1 MIQRSSLALLCLMSV
16 AIGAACTP
24 MATSGG
30 GTGSGS
36 GSGSGSCRGD
46 MGTTAAAARIEA
58 FLMAAAE
65 FDAAATD
72 LQRDT
77 LAACQ
82 RMGRSLG
89 MSDAELQGSGTQGVQ
104 TVCNA
109 VDQRFRAELA
119 IVQSAQVDIHLVSQP
134 PHCQVSV
141 DAYARCAAE
150 CEANI
155 TPGQVEIQCEG
166 GEIRGYCDA
175 QCSGSCSVA
184 VQGNCSGT
192 CEGSC
197 DGTCSATAANGSCA
211 GQCNGT
217 CHGECVVAAQASCQ
231 GECRGGCSV
240 QYREPYCTGNIQPP
254 QVSASCD
261 ASCDARVEAQA
272 QCHPGQLSVETN
284 ATATAEQIEH
294 ITMVRNAVRGGLQ
307 DLFNL
312 RTRARRLA
320 QTGGEIARL
329 APGVPGAAV
338 QVGAQAVS
346 CATAAAAS
354 TARAMASVNVSV
366 QVSVQVSGSVSASG
380 G

>member
-1 MIQRSSLALLCLMSV
+1 MKRSSSALACLMSL
-16 AIGAACTP
+16 AFAAACTP

-30 GTGSGS
+30 SGS
-36 GSGSGSCRGD
+36 GSGGGGTCGGD
-46 MGTTAAAARIEA
+46 LGTSQAAAHLEA
-58 FLMAAAE
+58 FLAASAQ

-72 LQRDT
+72 LHDQT

-82 RMGRSLG
+82 RMGRALG
-89 MSDAELQGSGTQGVQ
+89 MSEAELTASGAQGLQ
-104 TVCNA
+104 TVCGA
-109 VDQRFRAELA
+109 VDQRFRAELQL
-119 IVQSAQVDIHLVSQP
+119 VQSAQVEIRLESQP

-150 CEANI
+150 CEANV
-155 TPGQVEIQCEG
+155 TPGQVQIQCEG

-175 QCSGSCSVA
+175 QCTGSCSVA
-184 VQGNCSGT
+184 VQGSCGGT
-192 CEGSC
+192 CEGAC
-197 DGTCSATAANGSCA
+197 DGTCSARDASGNCA

-261 ASCDARVEAQA
+261 ASCDARVEAEA
-272 QCHPGQLSVETN
+272 HCDPGQLTVTTN
-284 ATATAEQIEH
+284 AAANAQLAEH
-294 ITMVRNAVRGGLQ
+294 VTMVRNAVGAGLQ
-307 DLFNL
+307 DLYNL
-312 RTRARRLA
+312 RVRARRLA
-320 QTGGEIARL
+320 SSGAAVARL
-329 APGVPGAAV
+329 APGIARDAV
-338 QVGAQAVS
+338 QVGVQAAS
-346 CATAAAAS
+346 CATAAAAA

-366 QVSVQVSGSVSASG
+366 QVSVQVSASVSASG